1 MLVDPALFGALG
13 RGGPLAARGARLR
26 RLVALRLD
34 GAHVLGILLHLPG
47 RDEAHAQ
54 HARGA
59 AATLVNIA
67 FTLPW
72 TAAGVS
78 PASRAHAGACV
89 RSQARQVHA
98 HSSRM
103 FGFV

>member
-1 MLVDPALFGALG
+1 MPARDPADSTACASSSDRKSSIVTTHGPSAPSAEYAAGAWCTI
-13 RGGPLAARGARLR
+13 ARGS
-26 RLVALRLD
+26 
-34 GAHVLGILLHLPG
+34 
-47 RDEAHAQ
+47 
-54 HARGA
+54 